1 MRKILIEF
9 LQNVSIF
16 FSSSLSLLICSYV
29 VVLLLLL
36 RTTTT
41 SDETKESTPKTSGE
55 REDGFEGVD
64 G

>member
-29 VVLLLLL
+29 AVLLLLL
-36 RTTTT
+36 RTT